1 MFAEAPASAAPTERS
16 IAMTQPSAK
25 SIVALLGPDG
35 FDDYC
40 DTNDFAAFELQL
52 ETDLLVLENRW
63 SALAAPH
70 SSRASRRGS
79 KFPKPFQL
87 PVVEDASAGDSN
99 DLPRKP
105 R

>member
-1 MFAEAPASAAPTERS
+1 MFAEALVSAAPTERS
-16 IAMTQPSAK
+16 IATMTQPSAN

-40 DTNDFAAFELQL
+40 DTNDFAAFEMQL

-70 SSRASRRGS
+70 SARSSRRGA

-87 PVVEDASAGDSN
+87 PANEDTNSA
-99 DLPRKP
+99 PRKP